1 MRTWRRLLFLIAA
14 LLAVLTAGVVGYMAI
29 EDWPLLDAV
38 YMTVIT
44 LTTVGYREVH
54 ELSDA
59 GRIFTIG
66 LVVFGVG
73 AMLYGL
79 TTMVQ
84 YFIEVQWA
92 NLFGGRRMKERIS
105 KLKDHIVLCG
115 YGEVGVEV
123 ARTLDKEGIPFVA
136 IDTDQQAVAKA
147 TANGHLYIQ
156 GDATRDE
163 TLSEAG
169 IQRARGLVAAA
180 GNDADNI
187 FITLSAKG
195 LRPDVYV
202 VARADAQ
209 EAESK
214 LKRAG
219 ADRVIFPLALAG
231 RRLAMLALRPLLVDF
246 VDTTM
251 HSRDRDLMLEAV
263 KVGNGSPVA
272 GKSLKEGRDCCGG
285 AVFLAVKKRDGT
297 LLTSPPQET
306 LLELGDELVVAGT
319 RQQLRTLEGPA

>member
-1 MRTWRRLLFLIAA
+1 MKTWRRLLFLIAA
-14 LLAVLTAGVVGYMAI
+14 LLAVFAAGVIGYMVI
-29 EDWPLLDAV
+29 EGWSFLDAI
-38 YMTVIT
+38 YMTVT
-44 LTTVGYREVH
+44 TVTTVGFREVNP
-54 ELSDA
+54 LSDA

-66 LVVFGVG
+66 LIVFGVG
-73 AMLYGL
+73 VMLYGL
-79 TTMVQ
+79 TAMVQ

-92 NLFGGRRMKERIS
+92 NLFGGRRMKDKIS
-105 KLKDHIVLCG
+105 KLKDHIILCG
-115 YGEVGVEV
+115 YGEVGFEV
-123 ARTLDKEGIPFVA
+123 ARTLEKEGIPFVA
-136 IDTDQQAVAKA
+136 VDTDQQAIARAV
-147 TANGHLYIQ
+147 ANGHLCIQ

-163 TLSEAG
+163 TLSEARL
-169 IQRARGLVAAA
+169 QEARGLVASA

-195 LRPDVYV
+195 LRPDIFV

-246 VDTTM
+246 IDTTM
-251 HSRDRDLMLEAV
+251 HSRDRALILEDI
-263 KVGNGSPVA
+263 KVGRGSPVA
-272 GKSLKEGRDCCGG
+272 GLTLKDGRNCCGG

-297 LLTSPPQET
+297 LLTNPPQET
-306 LLELGDELVVAGT
+306 LLELGDELVVVGT
-319 RQQLRTLEGPA
+319 RQQLRTLEGSA

>member
-1 MRTWRRLLFLIAA
+1 MLLVAGA
-14 LLAVLTAGVVGYMAI
+14 LLAVLTAGVVGYMVI
-29 EDWPLLDAV
+29 EGWSFLDAI
-38 YMTVIT
+38 YMTVTT
-44 LTTVGYREVH
+44 LTTVGFSEVKP
-54 ELSDA
+54 LSDA

-66 LVVFGVG
+66 LVVFGTGV
-73 AMLYGL
+73 MLYGL
-79 TTMVQ
+79 TTIVQ
-84 YFIEVQWA
+84 YAIEVQWS

-105 KLKDHIVLCG
+105 KLRDHIVLCG

-123 ARTLDKEGIPFVA
+123 ARTLEKEGVPFVA

-147 TANGHLYIQ
+147 MANGHLYIQ
-156 GDATRDE
+156 GDATKDE

-195 LRPDVYV
+195 MRPDIFVA
-202 VARADAQ
+202 ARADAQ

-214 LKRAG
+214 LRRAG

-231 RRLAMLALRPLLVDF
+231 RRLAMVALRPLLVDF

-251 HSRDRDLMLEAV
+251 GSRDRDLMLEAV
-263 KVGNGSPVA
+263 KVGQGSPVA
-272 GKSLKEGRDCCGG
+272 GVTLKGGRGCCGG

-297 LLTSPPQET
+297 LLTNPPEET
-306 LLELGDELVVAGT
+306 LLELGDELVVVGT
-319 RQQLRTLEGPA
+319 RKQLRTLEGSA

>member
-1 MRTWRRLLFLIAA
+1 MRTWRRLLFLVAA
-14 LLAVLTAGVVGYMAI
+14 LLAVLAAGVVGYMAI
-29 EDWPLLDAV
+29 EGWSFLDAV
-38 YMTVIT
+38 YMTVTT
-44 LTTVGYREVH
+44 LTTVGFREVNP
-54 ELSDA
+54 LSDA

-66 LVVFGVG
+66 LIVFGVG
-73 AMLYGL
+73 VMLYGL

-84 YFIEVQWA
+84 YLIEIQLA
-92 NLFGGRRMKERIS
+92 NLFGGRRMKEKIS
-105 KLKDHIVLCG
+105 RLKDHIILCG
-115 YGEVGVEV
+115 YGEVGAEV
-123 ARTLDKEGIPFVA
+123 ARTLEKEAVSFVV
-136 IDTDQQAVAKA
+136 IDIDQQAGARA
-147 TANGHLYIQ
+147 MANEHLYIQ

-195 LRPDVYV
+195 LRPEIFV

-214 LKRAG
+214 LRRAG

-251 HSRDRDLMLEAV
+251 HSRNRDLILEDV
-263 KVGNGSPVA
+263 KVGQGSPVA
-272 GKSLKEGRDCCGG
+272 GVTLGEGRNRSGG
-285 AVFLAVKKRDGT
+285 TVFLAVKKRDGT
-297 LLTSPPQET
+297 LLTNPPQDT
-306 LLELGDELVVAGT
+306 LLELGDELVVVGT
-319 RQQLRTLEGPA
+319 RQQLRALEGSA

>member
-1 MRTWRRLLFLIAA
+1 
-14 LLAVLTAGVVGYMAI
+14 
-29 EDWPLLDAV
+29 
-38 YMTVIT
+38 
-44 LTTVGYREVH
+44 
-54 ELSDA
+54 
-59 GRIFTIG
+59 
-66 LVVFGVG
+66 
-73 AMLYGL
+73 MLYGL

-115 YGEVGVEV
+115 YGEVGAEV
-123 ARTLDKEGIPFVA
+123 ARTLDEEGIPFVA
-136 IDTDQQAVAKA
+136 IDIDQQAVAKA
-147 TANGHLYIQ
+147 MANGHLYIE

-163 TLSEAG
+163 ILGEAG

-195 LRPDVYV
+195 LRPDVFV
-202 VARADAQ
+202 AARADAQ

-214 LKRAG
+214 LRRAG

-251 HSRDRDLMLEAV
+251 HSRDRDLMLEDV

-272 GKSLKEGRDCCGG
+272 GKSLKDGRSCCGG
-285 AVFLAVKKRDGT
+285 TVFLAVKKRDGT
-297 LLTSPPQET
+297 LLTNPPQET
-306 LLELGDELVVAGT
+306 LLELGDELVVVGT
-319 RQQLRTLEGPA
+319 RQQLRTLEGSA

>member
-1 MRTWRRLLFLIAA
+1 MKTWRRVLFLIAA
-14 LLAVLTAGVVGYMAI
+14 LMAVLTAGVAGYMVI
-29 EDWPLLDAV
+29 ENWSFLDAI
-38 YMTVIT
+38 YMTVT
-44 LTTVGYREVH
+44 TVTTVGYREIR
-54 ELSDA
+54 ELSDE

-66 LVVFGVG
+66 LIVFGVG
-73 AMLYGL
+73 VMLYGL

-92 NLFGGRRMKERIS
+92 NLLGGRRMKDRIS
-105 KLKDHIVLCG
+105 KLKDHIILCG

-123 ARTLDKEGIPFVA
+123 ARTIDKEGIPFVA
-136 IDTDQQAVAKA
+136 IDVDQQALARA
-147 TANGHLYIQ
+147 MTNDHLCIQ

-163 TLSEAG
+163 TLSEAR
-169 IQRARGLVAAA
+169 IQQARGLVASA

-195 LRPDVYV
+195 LRPDIFV

-209 EAESK
+209 EAEPK
-214 LKRAG
+214 LRRAG
-219 ADRVIFPLALAG
+219 ADRVIFPLELAG

-251 HSRDRDLMLEAV
+251 HSRDRDLILEAV
-263 KVGNGSPVA
+263 KVGNGSPAA
-272 GKSLKEGRDCCGG
+272 GVTLKEGCEKCGG

-297 LLTSPPQET
+297 LLTSPAQET
-306 LLELGDELVVAGT
+306 RLELGDELVVLGT
-319 RQQLRTLEGPA
+319 RQQLRALEGSA

>member
-1 MRTWRRLLFLIAA
+1 MKTWRRVLLLVAA
-14 LLAVLTAGVVGYMAI
+14 LLAVLAAGVVGYMVI
-29 EDWPLLDAV
+29 EGWSLLDAV
-38 YMTVIT
+38 YMTVT
-44 LTTVGYREVH
+44 TVTTVGYREVR
-54 ELSDA
+54 ELSDT

-66 LVVFGVG
+66 LIVLGVG
-73 AMLYGL
+73 VMLYGL

-92 NLFGGRRMKERIS
+92 NLFGGRRMKDRIS
-105 KLKDHIVLCG
+105 RLRDHIILCG
-115 YGEVGVEV
+115 YGEVGIEV
-123 ARTLDKEGIPFVA
+123 ARTLEKEGTPFVA
-136 IDTDQQAVAKA
+136 VDTDQQALAKA
-147 TANGHLYIQ
+147 ITNGHLYIH

-169 IQRARGLVAAA
+169 IQRARGLVATA

-195 LRPDVYV
+195 LRPGIFV

-209 EAESK
+209 EAEPK
-214 LKRAG
+214 LRRAG

-251 HSRDRDLMLEAV
+251 HSRDRDLILEDV
-263 KVGNGSPVA
+263 KVGQDSPVA
-272 GKSLKEGRDCCGG
+272 GVTLKEGRNRSGG
-285 AVFLAVKKRDGT
+285 TVFLAVKKRDGT
-297 LLTSPPQET
+297 LLTNPPQDT
-306 LLELGDELVVAGT
+306 LLELGDELVVVGT
-319 RQQLRTLEGPA
+319 RQQLRALEGSA

>member
-1 MRTWRRLLFLIAA
+1 MRTWRRLLFLVAA
-14 LLAVLTAGVVGYMAI
+14 LLAVLAAGVVGYMAI
-29 EDWPLLDAV
+29 EGWSFLDAA
-38 YMTVIT
+38 YMTVTT
-44 LTTVGYREVH
+44 LTTVGFREVNP
-54 ELSDA
+54 LSDA

-66 LVVFGVG
+66 LIVFGVG
-73 AMLYGL
+73 VMLYGL

-84 YFIEVQWA
+84 YLIEIQLA
-92 NLFGGRRMKERIS
+92 NLFGGRRMKEKIS
-105 KLKDHIVLCG
+105 RLKDHIILCG
-115 YGEVGVEV
+115 YGEVGAEV
-123 ARTLDKEGIPFVA
+123 ARTLEKEAVSFVV
-136 IDTDQQAVAKA
+136 IDIDQRAGARA
-147 TANGHLYIQ
+147 TANEHLYIQ

-195 LRPDVYV
+195 LRPDIFV

-214 LKRAG
+214 LRRAG

-251 HSRDRDLMLEAV
+251 HSRNRDLILEDV
-263 KVGNGSPVA
+263 KVGQGSPVA
-272 GKSLKEGRDCCGG
+272 GVTLGEGRNRSGG
-285 AVFLAVKKRDGT
+285 TVFLAVKKRDGT
-297 LLTSPPQET
+297 LLTNPPQDT
-306 LLELGDELVVAGT
+306 LLELGDELVVVGT
-319 RQQLRTLEGPA
+319 RQQLRALEGSA

>member
-1 MRTWRRLLFLIAA
+1 MKTWRRVLLLVAA
-14 LLAVLTAGVVGYMAI
+14 LLAVLAAGVVGYMVI
-29 EDWPLLDAV
+29 EGWSLLDAV
-38 YMTVIT
+38 YMTVTT
-44 LTTVGYREVH
+44 LTTVGYREVR
-54 ELSDA
+54 ELSDT

-66 LVVFGVG
+66 LIVLGVG
-73 AMLYGL
+73 VMLYGL

-92 NLFGGRRMKERIS
+92 NLFGGRRMKDRIS
-105 KLKDHIVLCG
+105 RLKDHIILCG
-115 YGEVGVEV
+115 YGEVGIEV
-123 ARTLDKEGIPFVA
+123 ARTLDKEGTPFVA
-136 IDTDQQAVAKA
+136 VDTDQQALAKA
-147 TANGHLYIQ
+147 ITNGHLYIH

-169 IQRARGLVAAA
+169 IQRARGLVATA
-180 GNDADNI
+180 GNDAANI

-195 LRPDVYV
+195 LRRDIFV

-246 VDTTM
+246 IDTTM
-251 HSRDRDLMLEAV
+251 HSRDRALILEDI
-263 KVGNGSPVA
+263 KVGQGSPVA
-272 GKSLKEGRDCCGG
+272 GLTLKEGRNCCGG
-285 AVFLAVKKRDGT
+285 AVFLAVKKRDGN
-297 LLTSPPQET
+297 LLTNPPQET
-306 LLELGDELVVAGT
+306 LLELGDELVVVGT
-319 RQQLRTLEGPA
+319 RQQLRSLEGSA